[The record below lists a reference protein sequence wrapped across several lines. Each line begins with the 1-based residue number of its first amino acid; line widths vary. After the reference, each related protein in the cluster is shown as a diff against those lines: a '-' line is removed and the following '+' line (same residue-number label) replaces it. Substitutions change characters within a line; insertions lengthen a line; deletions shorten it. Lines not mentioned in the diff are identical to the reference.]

1 MSSAQTEK
9 QAQWR
14 ACSPER
20 LFRWLY
26 RAKARERGKAKVS
39 RAALRVQ
46 SGSIAG
52 EDRKRNDMK
61 TRIIGTGSCLP
72 KTVVTNDD
80 LSKYMDTSDEW
91 ISSRTGIRERHLAV
105 EETTASMSIEAA
117 KRAMENANVTA
128 AEIDL
133 IILGTVSGDFVTP
146 ACACEVQAAIGAD
159 RAVAFDINAAC
170 SGFMFAL
177 NIANAYIQAGLYRTA
192 LILGA
197 ETLSKIVDWEDRSTC
212 VLFGD
217 GAGAAVVRGDENCG
231 MLSFDQGSDG
241 AKGDVLACPGRANN
255 NPLIKADQT
264 LRYVHMDG
272 QEVYKF
278 AVTTV
283 PASLQKTIE
292 AAGLTPSDIDYFA
305 LHQANI
311 RIIQSVS
318 KRLHVSD
325 DKFPISLDHCGNI
338 SAASVPILLDEM
350 NRKGLLKPGM
360 KVALSGFGGG
370 LTWASAVIE
379 W

>member
-1 MSSAQTEK
+1 
-9 QAQWR
+9 
-14 ACSPER
+14 
-20 LFRWLY
+20 
-26 RAKARERGKAKVS
+26 
-39 RAALRVQ
+39 
-46 SGSIAG
+46 
-52 EDRKRNDMK
+52 MK

-80 LSKYMDTSDEW
+80 LAKYMDTSDEW
-91 ISSRTGIRERHLAV
+91 ISSRTGIKKRHLAV

-117 KRAMENANVTA
+117 RRAMENANVTA
-128 AEIDL
+128 EEIDL

-217 GAGAAVVRGDENCG
+217 GAGAAVVRADENCG
-231 MLSFDQGSDG
+231 LLAFDQGSDG
-241 AKGDVLACPGRANN
+241 SKGDVLACPGRSNN
-255 NPLIKADQT
+255 NPLIKTDQK
-264 LRYVHMDG
+264 LSYVHMDG

-292 AAGLTPSDIDYFA
+292 AAGLTPADIDYFA

-350 NRKGLLKPGM
+350 NRNGLLKPGM
-360 KVALSGFGGG
+360 KIALSGFGGG
-370 LTWASAVIE
+370 LTWASAVVE

>member
-1 MSSAQTEK
+1 
-9 QAQWR
+9 
-14 ACSPER
+14 
-20 LFRWLY
+20 
-26 RAKARERGKAKVS
+26 
-39 RAALRVQ
+39 
-46 SGSIAG
+46 
-52 EDRKRNDMK
+52 MK

-91 ISSRTGIRERHLAV
+91 ISSRTGIKERHIAV
-105 EETTASMSIEAA
+105 EETTAGMSVEAA

-128 AEIDL
+128 EEIEL
-133 IILGTVSGDFVTP
+133 IILGTVSADYVTP

-159 RAVAFDINAAC
+159 KAVAFDINAAC

-177 NIANAYIQAGLYRTA
+177 NVANAYIQAGIYRTA

-197 ETLSKIVDWEDRSTC
+197 ETLSKVVDWQDRSTC

-217 GAGAAVVRGDENCG
+217 GAGAAVVRADETYG
-231 MLSFDQGSDG
+231 LLAFDQGSDG
-241 AKGDVLACPGRANN
+241 TKGDVLACPGRTNN
-255 NPLIKADQT
+255 NPLVRTDQT

-292 AAGLTPSDIDYFA
+292 EAGLTPKDIDYFA

-350 NRKGLLKPGM
+350 NRGGLLKPGM

-370 LTWASAVIE
+370 LTWASAVVE